1 LVQELLEHP
10 WLSGAAPDL
19 ALGSTLSALKGFN
32 ARNRLKNAVN
42 GVIVARR
49 MQLIMSSMF
58 EDRQAVDFSR
68 NYSIQHVH
76 RLCGTNALHATV
88 SSAFLSLC
96 ASVGFAQAS

>member
-42 GVIVARR
+42 GA
-49 MQLIMSSMF
+49 
-58 EDRQAVDFSR
+58 E
-68 NYSIQHVH
+68 
-76 RLCGTNALHATV
+76 
-88 SSAFLSLC
+88 
-96 ASVGFAQAS
+96 SVFF